1 MEKTL
6 EQISQNFL
14 SQVQLSAAQAVKP
27 FILATIGLPGS
38 GRTTVAQMIA
48 GKLPGA
54 VLISSDSARYLLKET
69 GLPWGENVRQ
79 ILKMVAVDLLKKG
92 YGVVFDGNA
101 ADEDDRKNIAEI
113 ANQTGAKVFYVRI
126 NINPEMAKER
136 KRAQYEN
143 PSWVSGFERFRVNT
157 TEKMLKNID
166 DRVELHRKLNS
177 ADIPNLLG
185 EMENNGSKEELDERV
200 DRLVAKILL

>member
-1 MEKTL
+1 
-6 EQISQNFL
+6 
-14 SQVQLSAAQAVKP
+14 
-27 FILATIGLPGS
+27 
-38 GRTTVAQMIA
+38 
-48 GKLPGA
+48 
-54 VLISSDSARYLLKET
+54 
-69 GLPWGENVRQ
+69 
-79 ILKMVAVDLLKKG
+79 
-92 YGVVFDGNA
+92 
-101 ADEDDRKNIAEI
+101 
-113 ANQTGAKVFYVRI
+113 
-126 NINPEMAKER
+126 MAKER